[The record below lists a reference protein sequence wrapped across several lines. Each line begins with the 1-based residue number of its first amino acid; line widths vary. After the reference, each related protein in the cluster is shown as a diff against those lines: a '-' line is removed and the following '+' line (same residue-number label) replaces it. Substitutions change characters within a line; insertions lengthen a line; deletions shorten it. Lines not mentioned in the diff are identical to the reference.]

1 MKEILIGGYYGGGNL
16 GDEAI
21 LAAILQDLRN
31 LDPSLKFSIV
41 SWDPH
46 LTQKEHEVKAVY
58 WRDIEALVEA
68 SRKADL
74 ILVGGG
80 GLFQDHWGLDPDTYL
95 RVDHGGISTYGSLP
109 LLAEMTGTPCMLYGV
124 GIGPLQSEIARE
136 HTRLA
141 AERCRLV
148 IVRDQTSSRLLLETG
163 YQPREGAGEV
173 EVTADPAF
181 GFSTATSAEEEVN
194 GLLESLGISL
204 ETPLLAVSLRYWDL
218 PQPPE
223 EWLPGVARGLTLF
236 KSTLPELEMVLIP
249 FQISQ
254 ESPYTDDLGLCRG
267 LSQLLPEEIQIHLI
281 TENLSPSTC
290 QELISR
296 CSLVLGMRLHALIMA
311 VNMRVPVVALPYDPK
326 VKSLMEEAGLG
337 DFCLPSYGPSSYDLS
352 CVLTKVWEERKG
364 LKEKMSV
371 FAEEQERKAR
381 SNARLALEL
390 LEGAGARSGPNL
402 RSRVHLRWIKART
415 RMDRRLGR
423 GF

>member
-31 LDPSLKFSIV
+31 LDPSLNYSVV

-46 LTQKEHEVKAVY
+46 LTRKEHEVGAVY

-95 RVDHGGISTYGSLP
+95 RVNHGGISTYGSLP

-148 IVRDQTSSRLLLETG
+148 TVRDQSSSRLLLDTG
-163 YQPREGAGEV
+163 YQPREGDGEV

-181 GFSTATSAEEEVN
+181 GFSSANSAEEEVD
-194 GLLESLGISL
+194 GLLEDIGISP
-204 ETPLLAVSLRYWDL
+204 EVPLLGVNLRYWDQ
-218 PQPPE
+218 PHPPE
-223 EWLPGVARGLTLF
+223 VWLPAVTGGLRAF
-236 KSTLPELEMVLIP
+236 REEVPELETVLIP
-249 FQISQ
+249 FQISG
-254 ESPYTDDLGLCRG
+254 EAIYTDDLALCQRLVG
-267 LSQLLPEEIQIHLI
+267 ENPENLGIHLVAE
-281 TENLSPSTC
+281 TLSPAAC
-290 QELISR
+290 QTLIGR
-296 CSLVLGMRLHALIMA
+296 CDLILGMRLHSLILA
-311 VNMRVPVVALPYDPK
+311 FNQGVPAVALPYDSK
-326 VKSLMEEAGLG
+326 VRSLMEEADLEEH
-337 DFCLPSYGPSSYDLS
+337 CLPGLPTDAEALGRA
-352 CVLTKVWEERKG
+352 LMKAWKARKE
-364 LKEKMSV
+364 LAQIVRE
-371 FAEEQERKAR
+371 FAEGQERKAR
-381 SNARLALEL
+381 SNARLALDL
-390 LEGAGARSGPNL
+390 LEGEGDRSGPDWL
-402 RSRVHLRWIKART
+402 SRVRLRWIQART
-415 RMDRRLGR
+415 RIDRWLGR
-423 GF
+423 GL

>member
-31 LDPSLKFSIV
+31 LDPSLNYSVV

-46 LTQKEHEVKAVY
+46 LTRKEHEVGAVY

-95 RVDHGGISTYGSLP
+95 RVNHGGISTYGSLP

-148 IVRDQTSSRLLLETG
+148 TVRDQSSSRLLLDTG
-163 YQPREGAGEV
+163 YQPREGDGEV

-181 GFSTATSAEEEVN
+181 GFSSANSAEEEVD
-194 GLLESLGISL
+194 GLLEDIGISP
-204 ETPLLAVSLRYWDL
+204 EVPLLGVNLRYWDQ
-218 PQPPE
+218 PQSPE
-223 EWLPGVARGLTLF
+223 VWLPAVTGGLRAF
-236 KSTLPELEMVLIP
+236 REEVPELETVLIP
-249 FQISQ
+249 FQISG
-254 ESPYTDDLGLCRG
+254 EAIYTDDLALCQRLIG
-267 LSQLLPEEIQIHLI
+267 EHPEDLGIHLVAE
-281 TENLSPSTC
+281 TLSPAAC
-290 QELISR
+290 QILIGR
-296 CSLVLGMRLHALIMA
+296 CDLILGMRLHSLILA
-311 VNMRVPVVALPYDPK
+311 FNQGVPAVALPYDSK
-326 VKSLMEEAGLG
+326 VRSLMEEADLEEH
-337 DFCLPSYGPSSYDLS
+337 CLPGLPTDAEALGRA
-352 CVLTKVWEERKG
+352 LMKAWKARKE
-364 LKEKMSV
+364 LAQIVRE
-371 FAEEQERKAR
+371 FADGQERKAR
-381 SNARLALEL
+381 SNARLALDL
-390 LEGAGARSGPNL
+390 LEGEGARSGPDWL
-402 RSRVHLRWIKART
+402 SRGRLRWIQAQT
-415 RMDRRLGR
+415 WMDRWLGKD
-423 GF
+423 

>member
-31 LDPSLKFSIV
+31 LDPSLNYSVV

-46 LTQKEHEVKAVY
+46 LTRKEHEVGAVY

-148 IVRDQTSSRLLLETG
+148 TVRDQSSSRLLLDTG
-163 YQPREGAGEV
+163 YQPREGEGEV

-181 GFSTATSAEEEVN
+181 GFSPSNSAEEEVD
-194 GLLESLGISL
+194 GLLEDIGISP
-204 ETPLLAVSLRYWDL
+204 EVPLLGVNLRYWDQ
-218 PQPPE
+218 PQSPE
-223 EWLPGVARGLTLF
+223 VWLPAVTGGLRAF
-236 KSTLPELEMVLIP
+236 REEVPELETVLIP
-249 FQISQ
+249 FQISG
-254 ESPYTDDLGLCRG
+254 EAIYTDDLALCQRLIG
-267 LSQLLPEEIQIHLI
+267 EHPEDLGIHLVAE
-281 TENLSPSTC
+281 TLSPAAC
-290 QELISR
+290 QILIGR
-296 CSLVLGMRLHALIMA
+296 CDLILGMRLHSLILA
-311 VNMRVPVVALPYDPK
+311 FNQGVPAVALPYDSK
-326 VKSLMEEAGLG
+326 VRSLMEEADLEEH
-337 DFCLPSYGPSSYDLS
+337 CLPGLPTDAEALGRA
-352 CVLTKVWEERKG
+352 LMKAWKARKE
-364 LKEKMSV
+364 LAQIVRE
-371 FAEEQERKAR
+371 FADGQERKAR
-381 SNARLALEL
+381 SNARLALDL
-390 LEGAGARSGPNL
+390 LEGEGARSGPDWL
-402 RSRVHLRWIKART
+402 SRGRLRWIQAQT
-415 RMDRRLGR
+415 WMDRWLGKD
-423 GF
+423 